1 MGEDVFTRKEG
12 SGRLQGRTAILNEN
26 NQKHLIE
33 LIDDNPFLVLDQ
45 MSESLTSQFEGF
57 QVPKTA
63 LYDFMKKKCRI
74 SVKRAYFYAEERNSL
89 RKTRMGSALGSN
101 RHGLHEKLC
110 FYRRIRFQSKHEPIH
125 SLD

>member
-12 SGRLQGRTAILNEN
+12 SGRPEGRTSILNED

-33 LIDDNPFLVLDQ
+33 LIDNNPFLVLDQ

-57 QVPKTA
+57 QVSKTA

-74 SVKRAYFYAEERNSL
+74 SVNRAYFYAEE
-89 RKTRMGSALGSN
+89 
-101 RHGLHEKLC
+101 E
-110 FYRRIRFQSKHEPIH
+110 IV
-125 SLD
+125 